1 MQKQR
6 TSSVVLGRR
15 IAASALIATLV
26 FGTSPIPAL
35 AATSTEL
42 QAQLDQAQA
51 ESATYEQQTAAA
63 FQELEDN
70 QAKLEDTKAQISTTE
85 EEISQKQDELDAAQS
100 TLSDRVSADYKAGG
114 VSIVDLVVGSTSAS
128 DLVSRIYYAN
138 KVASSD
144 AQAIQEVQSI
154 QAELDQKKADLQ
166 TQQAQQQQLVDA
178 SQAKATE
185 VQQKQADHEAYV
197 QSLSADVQ
205 QALAEEEAARKA
217 AEEAAAQKAAEE
229 AAAQQA
235 QQQAAGNGSSSS
247 DNGGSSSSGS
257 SQSSSNSGSSSS
269 NGGSGNS
276 GSSSKP
282 SSGSSSHGSGSVN
295 VGSGISGAIAA
306 AKTQLGVSY
315 SWGGNAIAGQEFDCS
330 GLVWW
335 AYKQAGISIP
345 RGQRMSN
352 GRGNSMIGWALDSGR
367 WTTNQANLQPGDLM
381 FWGQNVNSTTHVGM
395 YIGGGRMIHSNYGGV
410 EIASVYYMAGSFVG
424 GGPVV

>member
-85 EEISQKQDELDAAQS
+85 EEISQKQAELDAAQS

-154 QAELDQKKADLQ
+154 QAELDQKKSDLQ

-178 SQAKATE
+178 SQAKAAE

-217 AEEAAAQKAAEE
+217 AEEAAAQKAA
-229 AAAQQA
+229 AQQA
-235 QQQAAGNGSSSS
+235 QQQTASNDSSSS
-247 DNGGSSSSGS
+247 DNGGSSNSGS

-282 SSGSSSHGSGSVN
+282 NSGSSSHGSGSVN

-381 FWGQNVNSTTHVGM
+381 FWGHGVNNTTHVGM
-395 YIGGGRMIHSNYGGV
+395 YIGGDKMIHSNYGGV
-410 EIASVYYMAGSFVG
+410 EIASVYYSAGSFVG

>member
-85 EEISQKQDELDAAQS
+85 EEISQKQAELDAAQS

-235 QQQAAGNGSSSS
+235 QQQAASNDSSS

-282 SSGSSSHGSGSVN
+282 NSGSSSHGSGSVN

-381 FWGQNVNSTTHVGM
+381 FWGHGVNNTTHVGM
-395 YIGGGRMIHSNYGGV
+395 YIGGDKMIHSNYGGV
-410 EIASVYYMAGSFVG
+410 EIASVYYSAGSFVG

>member
-85 EEISQKQDELDAAQS
+85 EEISQKQAELDAAQS

-217 AEEAAAQKAAEE
+217 AEEAAAQKAA
-229 AAAQQA
+229 AQQA
-235 QQQAAGNGSSSS
+235 QQQAASNDSSSS
-247 DNGGSSSSGS
+247 VNGGSSSSGS

-282 SSGSSSHGSGSVN
+282 NSGSSSHSSGSVN

-381 FWGQNVNSTTHVGM
+381 FWGHGVNNTTHVGM
-395 YIGGGRMIHSNYGGV
+395 YIGGGKMIHSNYGGV
-410 EIASVYYMAGSFVG
+410 EIASVYYSAGSFVG

>member
-85 EEISQKQDELDAAQS
+85 EEISQKQAELDAAQS

-154 QAELDQKKADLQ
+154 QAELDQKKSDLQ

-178 SQAKATE
+178 SQAKAAE

-235 QQQAAGNGSSSS
+235 QQQAASNDSSS

-282 SSGSSSHGSGSVN
+282 NSGSSSHGSGSVN

-381 FWGQNVNSTTHVGM
+381 FWGHGVNNTTHVGM
-395 YIGGGRMIHSNYGGV
+395 YIGGDKMIHSNYGGV
-410 EIASVYYMAGSFVG
+410 EIASVYYSAGSFVG

>member
-85 EEISQKQDELDAAQS
+85 EEISQKQAELDAAQS

-217 AEEAAAQKAAEE
+217 AEEAAAQKAA
-229 AAAQQA
+229 AQQA
-235 QQQAAGNGSSSS
+235 QQQAASNDSSSS
-247 DNGGSSSSGS
+247 ANGGSSNSGS

-269 NGGSGNS
+269 
-276 GSSSKP
+276 SSSS
-282 SSGSSSHGSGSVN
+282 SSGSSSSSSSSSSPSHSSGSVN

-381 FWGQNVNSTTHVGM
+381 FWGHGVNNTTHVGM
-395 YIGGGRMIHSNYGGV
+395 YIGGGKMIHSNYGGV
-410 EIASVYYMAGSFVG
+410 EIASVYYSAGSFVG

>member
-15 IAASALIATLV
+15 VAASALIATLV

-178 SQAKATE
+178 SQAKAAE

-217 AEEAAAQKAAEE
+217 AEEAAAQ
-229 AAAQQA
+229 QA
-235 QQQAAGNGSSSS
+235 QQQAASNDSSS

-282 SSGSSSHGSGSVN
+282 NSGSSSHGSGSVN

-352 GRGNSMIGWALDSGR
+352 GRNSSMIGWALDSGR

-381 FWGQNVNSTTHVGM
+381 FWGSSVNSTTHVGM
-395 YIGGGRMIHSNYGGV
+395 YIGGGKMIHSNYSGV
-410 EIASVYYMAGSFVG
+410 EIASVYYSAGSFVG

>member
-85 EEISQKQDELDAAQS
+85 EEISQKQAELDAAQS

-217 AEEAAAQKAAEE
+217 AEEAAAQKAA
-229 AAAQQA
+229 AQQA
-235 QQQAAGNGSSSS
+235 QQQAASNDSSS

-282 SSGSSSHGSGSVN
+282 NSGSSSHGSGSVN

-352 GRGNSMIGWALDSGR
+352 GRNSSMIGWALDSGR

-381 FWGQNVNSTTHVGM
+381 FWGSSVNSTTHVGM
-395 YIGGGRMIHSNYGGV
+395 YIGGGKMIHSNYSGV
-410 EIASVYYMAGSFVG
+410 EIASMYYSAGSFVG

>member
-15 IAASALIATLV
+15 IAVSALIATLV

-35 AATSTEL
+35 AATSAEL

-70 QAKLEDTKAQISTTE
+70 QAQLEDTKAQISTTE
-85 EEISQKQDELDAAQS
+85 EEISQKQDELTAAQS

-144 AQAIQEVQSI
+144 AQAISEVQKI

-166 TQQAQQQQLVDA
+166 SQQAQQQQLVDA

-185 VQQKQADHEAYV
+185 VQQKQAEHEAYV

-229 AAAQQA
+229 AAAKQAAEQQA
-235 QQQAAGNGSSSS
+235 QASQQSS
-247 DNGGSSSSGS
+247 DNGGSTSQSSGGSSNGSSSNGSSGS
-257 SQSSSNSGSSSS
+257 S
-269 NGGSGNS
+269 
-276 GSSSKP
+276 SSSKP
-282 SSGSSSHGSGSVN
+282 SSGSSSHSSGSVN

-306 AKTQLGVSY
+306 AKTQLGVAY
-315 SWGGNAIAGQEFDCS
+315 SWPGNAIAGQEFDCS

-352 GRGNSMIGWALDSGR
+352 GRNSSMIGWALDSGR

-381 FWGQNVNSTTHVGM
+381 FWGKSVNSTTHVGM
-395 YIGGGRMIHSNYGGV
+395 YIGNGLMIHSNYDGV
-410 EIASVYYMAGSFVG
+410 EIASVYYSSSSFVG

>member
-85 EEISQKQDELDAAQS
+85 EEISQKQAELDAAQS

-217 AEEAAAQKAAEE
+217 AEEAAAQKAA
-229 AAAQQA
+229 AQQA
-235 QQQAAGNGSSSS
+235 QQQAASNDSSSS
-247 DNGGSSSSGS
+247 VNGGSSSSGS

-282 SSGSSSHGSGSVN
+282 NSGSSSHGSGSVN

-352 GRGNSMIGWALDSGR
+352 GRNSSMIGWALDSGR

-381 FWGQNVNSTTHVGM
+381 FWGSSVNSTTHVGM
-395 YIGGGRMIHSNYGGV
+395 YIGGGKMIHSNYSGV
-410 EIASVYYMAGSFVG
+410 EIASVYYSAGSFVG

>member
-15 IAASALIATLV
+15 VAASALIATLV

-85 EEISQKQDELDAAQS
+85 EEISQKQAELDAAQS

-178 SQAKATE
+178 SQAKAAE

-235 QQQAAGNGSSSS
+235 QQQAASNDSSS

-282 SSGSSSHGSGSVN
+282 NSGSSSHGSGSVN

-352 GRGNSMIGWALDSGR
+352 GRNSSMIGWALDSGR

-381 FWGQNVNSTTHVGM
+381 FWGHGVNNTTHVGM
-395 YIGGGRMIHSNYGGV
+395 YIGGDKMIHSNYGGV
-410 EIASVYYMAGSFVG
+410 EIASVYYSAGSFVG

>member
-85 EEISQKQDELDAAQS
+85 EEISQKQAELDAAQS

-128 DLVSRIYYAN
+128 DLMSRIYYAN

-154 QAELDQKKADLQ
+154 QAELDQKKSDLQ

-178 SQAKATE
+178 SQAKAAE

-235 QQQAAGNGSSSS
+235 QQQAASNDSSS

-282 SSGSSSHGSGSVN
+282 NSGSSSHGSGSVN

-381 FWGQNVNSTTHVGM
+381 FWGHGVNNTTHVGM
-395 YIGGGRMIHSNYGGV
+395 YIGGDKMIHSNYGGV
-410 EIASVYYMAGSFVG
+410 EIASVYYSAGSFVG

>member
-15 IAASALIATLV
+15 VAASALIATLV

-85 EEISQKQDELDAAQS
+85 EEISQKQAELDAAQS

-154 QAELDQKKADLQ
+154 QAELDQKKSDLQ

-217 AEEAAAQKAAEE
+217 AEEAAAQKAA
-229 AAAQQA
+229 AQQA
-235 QQQAAGNGSSSS
+235 QQQAASNDSSS

-282 SSGSSSHGSGSVN
+282 NSGSSSHGSGSVN

-381 FWGQNVNSTTHVGM
+381 FWGHGVNNTTHVGM
-395 YIGGGRMIHSNYGGV
+395 YIGGDKMIHSNYGGV
-410 EIASVYYMAGSFVG
+410 EIASVYYSAGSFVG

>member
-15 IAASALIATLV
+15 VAASALIATLV

-85 EEISQKQDELDAAQS
+85 EEISQKQDELGAAQS

-178 SQAKATE
+178 SQAKAAE

-235 QQQAAGNGSSSS
+235 QQQAASNDSSS
-247 DNGGSSSSGS
+247 DNGGSSNSGS

-282 SSGSSSHGSGSVN
+282 NSGSPSHSSGSVN

-381 FWGQNVNSTTHVGM
+381 FWGHGVNNTTHVGM
-395 YIGGGRMIHSNYGGV
+395 YIGGDKMIHSNYGGV
-410 EIASVYYMAGSFVG
+410 EIASVYYSAGSFVG
-424 GGPVV
+424 GGPVA

>member
-15 IAASALIATLV
+15 VAASALIATLV

-85 EEISQKQDELDAAQS
+85 EEISQKQAELDAAQS

-235 QQQAAGNGSSSS
+235 QQQAASNDSSS

-282 SSGSSSHGSGSVN
+282 NSGSSSHSSGSVN

-381 FWGQNVNSTTHVGM
+381 FWGHGVNNTTHVGM
-395 YIGGGRMIHSNYGGV
+395 YIGGGKMIHSNYGGV
-410 EIASVYYMAGSFVG
+410 EIASVYYSAGSFVG

>member
-85 EEISQKQDELDAAQS
+85 EEISQKQAELDAAQS

-217 AEEAAAQKAAEE
+217 AEEAAAQKAA
-229 AAAQQA
+229 AQQA
-235 QQQAAGNGSSSS
+235 QQQAASNDSSS

-282 SSGSSSHGSGSVN
+282 NSGSSSHGSGSVN

-381 FWGQNVNSTTHVGM
+381 FWGHGVNNTTHVGM
-395 YIGGGRMIHSNYGGV
+395 YIGGDKMIHSNYGGV
-410 EIASVYYMAGSFVG
+410 EIASVYYSAGSFVG

>member
-15 IAASALIATLV
+15 VAASALIATLV

-178 SQAKATE
+178 SRAKAAE

-217 AEEAAAQKAAEE
+217 AEEAAAQ
-229 AAAQQA
+229 QA
-235 QQQAAGNGSSSS
+235 QQQAASNDSSS

-282 SSGSSSHGSGSVN
+282 NSGSSSHGSGSVN

-352 GRGNSMIGWALDSGR
+352 GRNSSMIGWALDSGR

-381 FWGQNVNSTTHVGM
+381 FWGSSVNSTTHVGM
-395 YIGGGRMIHSNYGGV
+395 YIGGGKMIHSNYSGV
-410 EIASVYYMAGSFVG
+410 EIASMYYSAGSFVG

>member
-51 ESATYEQQTAAA
+51 ESATFEQQTAAA

-144 AQAIQEVQSI
+144 AQAIQAVQSI

-197 QSLSADVQ
+197 QSLSADVK

-235 QQQAAGNGSSSS
+235 QQQAASNGSSSS
-247 DNGGSSSSGS
+247 DNGGSGNSGS

-381 FWGQNVNSTTHVGM
+381 FWGSSVNSTTHVGM
-395 YIGGGRMIHSNYGGV
+395 YIGGGKMIHSNYSGV
-410 EIASVYYMAGSFVG
+410 EIASMYYSAGSFVG

>member
-178 SQAKATE
+178 SQAKAAE

-229 AAAQQA
+229 AAARQA

-282 SSGSSSHGSGSVN
+282 NSGSSSHGSGSVN

-381 FWGQNVNSTTHVGM
+381 FWGHGVNNTTHVGM
-395 YIGGGRMIHSNYGGV
+395 YIGGDKMIHSNYGGV
-410 EIASVYYMAGSFVG
+410 EIASVYYSAGSFVG

>member
-35 AATSTEL
+35 AATSAEL

-70 QAKLEDTKAQISTTE
+70 QAQLEDTKAQISTTE
-85 EEISQKQDELDAAQS
+85 EEISQKQDELNAAQS

-144 AQAIQEVQSI
+144 AQAISEVQKI

-166 TQQAQQQQLVDA
+166 SQQDQQQQLVDA

-185 VQQKQADHEAYV
+185 VQQKQAEHEAYV

-229 AAAQQA
+229 AAAKQAAEQQA
-235 QQQAAGNGSSSS
+235 QASQQSS
-247 DNGGSSSSGS
+247 DNGGSNGGSS
-257 SQSSSNSGSSSS
+257 SQSSGGS
-269 NGGSGNS
+269 NGGSSSNS
-276 GSSSKP
+276 SSSKP
-282 SSGSSSHGSGSVN
+282 SSHSSGSVN

-306 AKTQLGVSY
+306 AKTQLGVAY
-315 SWGGNAIAGQEFDCS
+315 SWPGNAIAGQEFDCS

-352 GRGNSMIGWALDSGR
+352 GRNSSMIGWALDSGR

-381 FWGQNVNSTTHVGM
+381 FWGSSVNNTTHVGM
-395 YIGGGRMIHSNYGGV
+395 YIGNGQMIHANWGGV
-410 EIASVYYMAGSFVG
+410 EIASAYYSSGSFVG

>member
-178 SQAKATE
+178 SQAKAAE

-217 AEEAAAQKAAEE
+217 AEEAAAQ
-229 AAAQQA
+229 QA
-235 QQQAAGNGSSSS
+235 QQQAASNDSSS

-282 SSGSSSHGSGSVN
+282 NSGSSSHGSGSVN

-352 GRGNSMIGWALDSGR
+352 GRNSSMIGWALDSGR

-381 FWGQNVNSTTHVGM
+381 FWGHGVNNTTHVGM
-395 YIGGGRMIHSNYGGV
+395 YIGGDKMIHSNYGGV
-410 EIASVYYMAGSFVG
+410 EIASVYYSAGSFVG

>member
-51 ESATYEQQTAAA
+51 ESTTYEQQTAAA

-85 EEISQKQDELDAAQS
+85 EEISQKQAELDAAQS

-178 SQAKATE
+178 SQAKAAE

-217 AEEAAAQKAAEE
+217 AEEAAAQKAA
-229 AAAQQA
+229 AQQA
-235 QQQAAGNGSSSS
+235 QQQAASNDSSSS
-247 DNGGSSSSGS
+247 VNGGSSNSGS

-269 NGGSGNS
+269 
-276 GSSSKP
+276 SSSS
-282 SSGSSSHGSGSVN
+282 SSGSSSSSSSSSSPSHSSGSVN

-381 FWGQNVNSTTHVGM
+381 FWGHGVNNTTHVGM
-395 YIGGGRMIHSNYGGV
+395 YIGGGKMIHSNYGGV
-410 EIASVYYMAGSFVG
+410 EIASVYYSAGSFVG

>member
-85 EEISQKQDELDAAQS
+85 EEISQKQAELDAAQS

-178 SQAKATE
+178 SQAKAAE

-235 QQQAAGNGSSSS
+235 QQQAASNDSSS

-282 SSGSSSHGSGSVN
+282 NSGSSSHGSGSVN

-352 GRGNSMIGWALDSGR
+352 GRGNSMIGWALDSGS

-381 FWGQNVNSTTHVGM
+381 FWGHGVNNTTHVGM
-395 YIGGGRMIHSNYGGV
+395 YIGGDKMIHSNYGGV
-410 EIASVYYMAGSFVG
+410 EIASVYYSAGSFVG

>member
-178 SQAKATE
+178 SRAKAAE

-217 AEEAAAQKAAEE
+217 AEEAAAQ
-229 AAAQQA
+229 QA
-235 QQQAAGNGSSSS
+235 QQQAASNDSSS

-282 SSGSSSHGSGSVN
+282 NSGSSSHGSGSVN

-352 GRGNSMIGWALDSGR
+352 GRNSSMIGWALDSGR

-381 FWGQNVNSTTHVGM
+381 FWGSSVNSTTHVGM
-395 YIGGGRMIHSNYGGV
+395 YIGGGKMIHSNYSGV
-410 EIASVYYMAGSFVG
+410 EIASMYYSAGSFVG

>member
-85 EEISQKQDELDAAQS
+85 EEISQKQAELDAAQS

-178 SQAKATE
+178 SQAKAAE

-217 AEEAAAQKAAEE
+217 AEEAAAQKAA
-229 AAAQQA
+229 AQQA
-235 QQQAAGNGSSSS
+235 QQQTASNDSSSS

-282 SSGSSSHGSGSVN
+282 NSGSSSHGSGSVN

-381 FWGQNVNSTTHVGM
+381 FWGHGVNNTTHVGM
-395 YIGGGRMIHSNYGGV
+395 YIGGDKMIHSNYGGV
-410 EIASVYYMAGSFVG
+410 EIASVYYSAGSFVG

>member
-85 EEISQKQDELDAAQS
+85 EEISQKQAELDAAQS

-229 AAAQQA
+229 AAARQA

-269 NGGSGNS
+269 
-276 GSSSKP
+276 SSSS
-282 SSGSSSHGSGSVN
+282 SSGSSSSSSSSSSPSHSSGSVN

-381 FWGQNVNSTTHVGM
+381 FWGHGVNNTTHVGM
-395 YIGGGRMIHSNYGGV
+395 YIGGGKMIHSNYGGV
-410 EIASVYYMAGSFVG
+410 EIASVYYSAGSFVG